1 MQTVPIDRTRIP
13 LLKLAWP
20 ILVENTLRTSLMSV
34 DTFMLSRF
42 SRDAVAAMSLV
53 NQFAFFIQ
61 LLYMMVSIG
70 ASILIT
76 QNLGAGKR
84 REAGLVGIGSLTL
97 VVAFS
102 FVLSGIVAAIAGP
115 VLRLYR
121 LDPAVALYAR
131 QFLTIYGG
139 LSFFMAFNIAQA
151 SILRAWGHPRD
162 PMIVNIIALVL
173 TVSGNALC
181 LFGPFGFPV
190 LGVIGVAASTVAS
203 QVVACAL
210 YALIIRRKKE
220 VELPFSE
227 VRRVPRSVYKAVLG
241 VGVPTAGEFLTYN
254 LSQILILSM
263 IAGMGTRALATYGI
277 LIAVLRF
284 VFMPGISIGSAA
296 QIKVGY
302 YVGAGRQAEAEGRV
316 YRYFGAGF
324 LISLVFVIAIK
335 LFGSPIVGLF
345 TQDQEII
352 GLSATILFISLVHE
366 PGRNFNTI
374 INPALK
380 GAGDVRFPVVL
391 AIASMALIGTFGAWL
406 TGVRLGLGLT
416 GVWGAMCADE
426 WVRGIIM
433 TLRWRSGAWKHKVLV
448 EYRDDAALAVE
459 LSSIEQREGV

>member
-1 MQTVPIDRTRIP
+1 MQAALTDRTRIP
-13 LLKLAWP
+13 LLTLAWP

-61 LLYMMVSIG
+61 LLYTMVSIG

-76 QNLGAGKR
+76 QNLGAGRR
-84 REAGLVGIGSLTL
+84 REAGLIGIGSLSL

-102 FVLSGIVAAIAGP
+102 LVLSGIVAAIAGP
-115 VLRLYR
+115 VLRFYR
-121 LDPAVALYAR
+121 LEPLVALYAR

-162 PMIVNIIALVL
+162 PMIVNIVALVL

-190 LGVIGVAASTVAS
+190 LGVVGVAASTVAS
-203 QVVACAL
+203 QAVACAL

-220 VELPFSE
+220 VALPFGE
-227 VRRVPRSVYKAVLG
+227 IRQVPRSVYRAVLA
-241 VGVPTAGEFLTYN
+241 VGVPTAGEYLTYN

-263 IAGMGTRALATYGI
+263 IAGMGTQALATYGI

-302 YVGAGRQAEAEGRV
+302 YVGAGRQAEAEKRV
-316 YRYFGAGF
+316 YRYFGVGF
-324 LISLVFVIAIK
+324 LISLAFVIGVK
-335 LFGSPIVGLF
+335 LFESPIIGLF

-352 GLSATILFISLVHE
+352 GLAATILFISLVHE

-391 AIASMALIGTFGAWL
+391 AIVSMALIGTFGAWL
-406 TGVRLGLGLT
+406 AGVRLGLGLV
-416 GVWGAMCADE
+416 GLWGAMCLDE

-433 TLRWRSGAWKHKVLV
+433 TLRWRSGVWKRKILV
-448 EYRDDAALAVE
+448 ERWDDAALAVE

>member
-1 MQTVPIDRTRIP
+1 MQTVLADRTRIP

-20 ILVENTLRTSLMSV
+20 ILVENALRTSLMSV

-42 SRDAVAAMSLV
+42 SQDAVAAMSLV

-61 LLYMMVSIG
+61 LLYMMVAIG

-76 QNLGAGKR
+76 QNLGAGRR
-84 REAGLVGIGSLTL
+84 REAGQVGVASLVLIVVFSL
-97 VVAFS
+97 
-102 FVLSGIVAAIAGP
+102 VLSGMLALIAGP

-131 QFLTIYGG
+131 QFLTLYGG
-139 LSFFMAFNIAQA
+139 LSFFMAFNTAQA
-151 SILRAWGHPRD
+151 SILRAWGHPRV
-162 PMIVNIIALVL
+162 PMIVNIIALAL
-173 TVSGNALC
+173 TMCGNALC
-181 LFGPFGFPV
+181 LFGLFGFPV
-190 LGVIGVAASTVAS
+190 LGVLGVAASTVAS
-203 QVVACAL
+203 QVVACVL
-210 YALIIRRKKE
+210 YALIFRRKKDI
-220 VELPFSE
+220 ELPIGE
-227 VRRVPRSVYKAVLG
+227 IGRIPRSVYKAVLA
-241 VGVPTAGEFLTYN
+241 VGIPTAGEFLTYN

-277 LIAVLRF
+277 LIAVLRY

-324 LISLVFVIAIK
+324 LISLVLVIAIK
-335 LFGSPIVGLF
+335 LLQSPIVGLF
-345 TQDQEII
+345 TRDPQII
-352 GLSATILFISLVHE
+352 GLAATILFVSLVHE

-380 GAGDVRFPVVL
+380 GAGDIRFPVVL
-391 AIASMALIGTFGAWL
+391 AISSMAIIATFGAWL
-406 TGVRLGLGLT
+406 AGVKLGLGLV
-416 GVWGAMCADE
+416 GVWGAMCLDE

-433 TLRWRSGAWKHKVLV
+433 TLRWKSGAWKKKVLIDHWD
-448 EYRDDAALAVE
+448 ETALAAE
-459 LSSIEQREGV
+459 LSSIEQREGA